1 MNRLFINIFLF
12 QKFGI
17 NHTATVILNLPFL
30 PTSYLVLL
38 ALNLISK
45 LRTGNFLVHLCSKL
59 ASYYCQSVE
68 KSIFTLFQ
76 AYKPQIGQQLPQ
88 QEQDQHHQPPG
99 LYGAL
104 NCSRSPGGSS
114 SQGGDH
120 DPQRGL
126 MTTTPIAISSIGM
139 SSTTS
144 ASVTSEEVSE
154 ERTKALVLPPLVALP
169 KQILK
174 VLVHKIG
181 FPAIF
186 FFHLQ
191 SSFCKTA
198 IYVKCCKAFFE
209 RIGKFDLISI

>member
-1 MNRLFINIFLF
+1 MNRPFHKYLFVPKVWHKPHCNRHPQSPLS
-12 QKFGI
+12 
-17 NHTATVILNLPFL
+17 

-38 ALNLISK
+38 LAANLLSK

-104 NCSRSPGGSS
+104 NCSRSPSGTDEGG
-114 SQGGDH
+114 GH

-174 VLVHKIG
+174 VLVHEIG
-181 FPAIF
+181 FPVNF
-186 FFHLQ
+186 F
-191 SSFCKTA
+191 C
-198 IYVKCCKAFFE
+198 
-209 RIGKFDLISI
+209 